1 MEENGQDQMK
11 YLMRMVIYQQL
22 LSAMVLFSVEILGKL
37 LLHQKLFRKN
47 FLKDKTYKEKK
58 GYQIN
63 FPKYF
68 LIAKI

>member
-37 LLHQKLFRKN
+37 LLHQNVFRMN

-58 GYQIN
+58 G
-63 FPKYF
+63 
-68 LIAKI
+68 